1 MFGFHPFAS
10 DTFASTGSIEYV
22 VLAQS
27 ITTGGV
33 SIDSPTLTQNENLGV
48 VDITTG
54 APVVDNARFNYPFVS
69 TAITIAAPTIDNTLL
84 TENHDLEYTA
94 ITIGSPT
101 VDTTTLS
108 IVHVLSYEVLISA
121 PTVDAAVLT
130 VNHVLGY
137 QPLFIAQP
145 TVDSPRMLGVPALS
159 RVDIDYET
167 SIVLTESRTDTVVD
181 NDGTASFVIVE
192 SYDMLAEVA

>member
-1 MFGFHPFAS
+1 MFGLHPFAS
-10 DTFASTGSIEYV
+10 DAFASAGSVEYV
-22 VLAQS
+22 LLAQS

-48 VDITTG
+48 VDIITG
-54 APVVDNARFNYPFVS
+54 VPVVDNARFNYPFVS
-69 TAITIAAPTIDNTLL
+69 TAITIAAPTIDDAVL
-84 TENHDLEYTA
+84 TENHDLNYTA
-94 ITIGSPT
+94 ITIGSPV
-101 VDTTTLS
+101 VDASTLT
-108 IVHVLSYEVLISA
+108 IDYVLSYSLSISA
-121 PTVDAAVLT
+121 PSVDDTVLT
-130 VNHVLGY
+130 VNHVLAY
-137 QPLFIAQP
+137 EFLMSSPI
-145 TVDSPRMLGVPALS
+145 VDETRILGVPALS

>member
-1 MFGFHPFAS
+1 MFGLHPFAG
-10 DTFASTGSIEYV
+10 DTFASAGSVEYV

-48 VDITTG
+48 IDITTG

-69 TAITIAAPTIDNTLL
+69 TAITIAAPTIDDTVLI
-84 TENHDLEYTA
+84 EYHDLEYTA

-101 VDTTTLS
+101 VDTTTLT
-108 IVHVLSYEVLISA
+108 INHVLSYELSISA
-121 PTVDAAVLT
+121 PTVDAAILT
-130 VNHVLGY
+130 VNHVLSY
-137 QPLFIAQP
+137 DPLFIAQP
-145 TVDSPRMLGVPALS
+145 TVASPRMLGVPALS

-181 NDGTASFVIVE
+181 NDGTASFVILEV
-192 SYDMLAEVA
+192 SDMLAEVA

>member
-1 MFGFHPFAS
+1 MFGLHPFAG
-10 DTFASTGSIEYV
+10 DTFASAGSVEYV

-48 VDITTG
+48 IDITTG

-69 TAITIAAPTIDNTLL
+69 TAITIAAPTIDDTVLI
-84 TENHDLEYTA
+84 EYHDLEYTA

-101 VDTTTLS
+101 VDTTTLT
-108 IVHVLSYEVLISA
+108 INHVLSYELSISA
-121 PTVDAAVLT
+121 PTVDAAILT
-130 VNHVLGY
+130 VNHVLSY
-137 QPLFIAQP
+137 DPLFIAQP

-181 NDGTASFVIVE
+181 NDGTASFVILEV
-192 SYDMLAEVA
+192 SDMLAEVA

>member
-1 MFGFHPFAS
+1 MFGLHPFAG
-10 DTFASTGSIEYV
+10 DAFASAGSVEYV
-22 VLAQS
+22 LLAQS

-54 APVVDNARFNYPFVS
+54 APVVDNARFNYPFTS
-69 TAITIAAPTIDNTLL
+69 TAITIAAPTVDSTALSQI
-84 TENHDLEYTA
+84 HDLDYTA
-94 ITIGSPT
+94 VSIGSVTIDEPT
-101 VDTTTLS
+101 L
-108 IVHVLSYEVLISA
+108 IVNHILGYDLTIAA
-121 PTVDAAVLT
+121 PTVDVATLT
-130 VNHVLGY
+130 INHVFSY
-137 QPLFIAQP
+137 QPIFIGQP

-181 NDGTASFVIVE
+181 NDGAASFVILEV
-192 SYDMLAEVA
+192 SDMLAEVA